1 MNITLKK
8 KLLVAVLASLWLPMV
23 ASAADVDLMNR
34 IDTLSRELEALKT
47 QVKANELKA
56 AQTAQEVKAV
66 ATKSDA
72 TALDDLRGQV
82 KKLEDKSLGK
92 WLTVGGDYRF
102 RYDYLQGQS
111 KTFTDVNATFANAQQ
126 RLQADFENYK
136 KRVARTS
143 EEVVTRAVADVVA
156 KLLPVLDALDLAQ
169 AHFTNADTSELD
181 SAEAKALIQ
190 ARGLLLDTLKKEGL
204 DRVDAAG
211 VSFDP
216 QIHDAVMHIEGD
228 GSGEQIVDDI
238 LRAGYQ
244 WKGTVVRPAMVR
256 VKG

>member
-1 MNITLKK
+1 VSDEVTPEEFEVPSTVEEILDERSESEQQRDEYK
-8 KLLVAVLASLWLPMV
+8 
-23 ASAADVDLMNR
+23 D
-34 IDTLSRELEALKT
+34 AL
-47 QVKANELKA
+47 
-56 AQTAQEVKAV
+56 
-66 ATKSDA
+66 
-72 TALDDLRGQV
+72 
-82 KKLEDKSLGK
+82 
-92 WLTVGGDYRF
+92 
-102 RYDYLQGQS
+102 
-111 KTFTDVNATFANAQQ
+111 Q

-190 ARGLLLDTLKKEGL
+190 ARVLLLDTLKKEGL

-228 GSGEQIVDDI
+228 ESGEQIVDDI

>member
-1 MNITLKK
+1 MSDEVTPEEFEVPSTVEEILDERSESEQQRDEYK
-8 KLLVAVLASLWLPMV
+8 
-23 ASAADVDLMNR
+23 D
-34 IDTLSRELEALKT
+34 AL
-47 QVKANELKA
+47 
-56 AQTAQEVKAV
+56 
-66 ATKSDA
+66 
-72 TALDDLRGQV
+72 
-82 KKLEDKSLGK
+82 
-92 WLTVGGDYRF
+92 
-102 RYDYLQGQS
+102 
-111 KTFTDVNATFANAQQ
+111 Q

-228 GSGEQIVDDI
+228 GSGGQIVDDI

>member
-1 MNITLKK
+1 VSDEVTPEEFEVPSTVEEILDERSESEQQRDEYK
-8 KLLVAVLASLWLPMV
+8 
-23 ASAADVDLMNR
+23 D
-34 IDTLSRELEALKT
+34 AL
-47 QVKANELKA
+47 
-56 AQTAQEVKAV
+56 
-66 ATKSDA
+66 
-72 TALDDLRGQV
+72 
-82 KKLEDKSLGK
+82 
-92 WLTVGGDYRF
+92 
-102 RYDYLQGQS
+102 
-111 KTFTDVNATFANAQQ
+111 Q

-169 AHFTNADTSELD
+169 AHFTIANTSELD

-204 DRVDAAG
+204 DRVDDAG

-216 QIHDAVMHIEGD
+216 QVHDAVMHIEGD
-228 GSGEQIVDDI
+228 GSGEQIVDDV

>member
-1 MNITLKK
+1 MSDEVTPEEFEVPSTVEEILDERSESEQQRDEYK
-8 KLLVAVLASLWLPMV
+8 
-23 ASAADVDLMNR
+23 D
-34 IDTLSRELEALKT
+34 AL
-47 QVKANELKA
+47 
-56 AQTAQEVKAV
+56 
-66 ATKSDA
+66 
-72 TALDDLRGQV
+72 
-82 KKLEDKSLGK
+82 
-92 WLTVGGDYRF
+92 
-102 RYDYLQGQS
+102 
-111 KTFTDVNATFANAQQ
+111 Q

-169 AHFTNADTSELD
+169 AHFTNADTSERD

-204 DRVDAAG
+204 DRVDDAG

-216 QIHDAVMHIEGD
+216 QVHDAVMHIEGD
-228 GSGEQIVDDI
+228 GSGEQIVDDV

>member
-1 MNITLKK
+1 MSDEVTPEEFEVPSTVEEILDERTESEQQRDEYK
-8 KLLVAVLASLWLPMV
+8 
-23 ASAADVDLMNR
+23 D
-34 IDTLSRELEALKT
+34 AL
-47 QVKANELKA
+47 
-56 AQTAQEVKAV
+56 
-66 ATKSDA
+66 
-72 TALDDLRGQV
+72 
-82 KKLEDKSLGK
+82 
-92 WLTVGGDYRF
+92 
-102 RYDYLQGQS
+102 
-111 KTFTDVNATFANAQQ
+111 Q

-190 ARGLLLDTLKKEGL
+190 ARGLLLDTLQKEGL

-216 QIHDAVMHIEGD
+216 QVHDAVMHIEGD
-228 GSGEQIVDDI
+228 DSGEQIVDDI